1 MSVDTKL
8 PSITEPIPDLQSLAK
23 TVRQIKEFCNVLA
36 TNQSGVAGRQYFEL
50 GVDSG
55 PDSLR
60 AQLAQL
66 RAEFDAYTKKHP

>member
-8 PSITEPIPDLQSLAK
+8 PSITEPIPEINSLAK

-36 TNQSGVAGRQYFEL
+36 TNQSGVIGRQYFEL

-55 PDSLR
+55 PDSIR
-60 AQLAQL
+60 VQLDRL
-66 RAEFDAYTKKHP
+66 RAEFEAYKKAHP